1 MTPELIAILAVG
13 ITLAAFGLTSL
24 QLTFKRIGEVGARM
38 DARFDRVDARFNR
51 VDERFDRIDDR
62 FERLE
67 ARVTEVEKGQAH
79 LRGVLDVLREAL
91 FERSRS

>member
-13 ITLAAFGLTSL
+13 ITLAAFALTSL
-24 QLTFKRIGEVGARM
+24 QLTSKRIGEVEARM
-38 DARFDRVDARFNR
+38 DARFDRVD
-51 VDERFDRIDDR
+51 ERFDRVDDR

-67 ARVTEVEKGQAH
+67 ARVTEVEKGLAH
-79 LRGVLDVLREAL
+79 LGGVLDGLREAL

>member
-24 QLTFKRIGEVGARM
+24 QLTFKRIGEVEARM
-38 DARFDRVDARFNR
+38 DARFDRVD
-51 VDERFDRIDDR
+51 ERFDRMESR
-62 FERLE
+62 MS
-67 ARVTEVEKGQAH
+67 EVEKGLAH
-79 LRGVLDVLREAL
+79 LQGVLDGLREAL

>member
-24 QLTFKRIGEVGARM
+24 QLTFKRIGEVEARM
-38 DARFDRVDARFNR
+38 DARFDRVD
-51 VDERFDRIDDR
+51 ERFDRMESR
-62 FERLE
+62 MS
-67 ARVTEVEKGQAH
+67 EVEKGLAH
-79 LRGVLDVLREAL
+79 LRGVLDGLREAL